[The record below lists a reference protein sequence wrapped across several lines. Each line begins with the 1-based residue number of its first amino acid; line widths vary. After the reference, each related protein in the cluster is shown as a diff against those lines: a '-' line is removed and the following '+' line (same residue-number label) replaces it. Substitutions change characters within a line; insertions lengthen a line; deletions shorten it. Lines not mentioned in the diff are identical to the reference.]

1 LSPVNAKRGRFT
13 KEAQKD
19 HESNLNDKNITIHIK
34 KFRFVNLY
42 VTIIKHKM

>member
-1 LSPVNAKRGRFT
+1 MQRGEDLPKKLKKTMKKT
-13 KEAQKD
+13 K
-19 HESNLNDKNITIHIK
+19 NDKNITIHIK